1 MKKYLLFLIV
11 FIASGILTGSIGG
24 KSSLS
29 TFERELLSSPST
41 TMSDGFLKMQ
51 PQNVPGEIIE
61 IPDNIINE
69 NLVEKNKEVTCMA
82 KNIFFEAAVES
93 TAGKLA
99 VAHVTLNR
107 VSSRNFPNSVC
118 EVVYDGLHYTGAGGK
133 QFPVRDRCQFS
144 WYCDGKG
151 DEPREGKLWLKA
163 QELAK
168 YVLLRQEEL
177 PDITDGAL
185 HYHADY
191 IDAPTW
197 TARKKVTTKI
207 DTHIFYRTNTW
218 HL

>member
-11 FIASGILTGSIGG
+11 FIASGMTGSIGG
-24 KSSLS
+24 KI
-29 TFERELLSSPST
+29 SPIVT
-41 TMSDGFLKMQ
+41 GDFFYMH
-51 PQNVPGEIIE
+51 PQNTTASGLIE
-61 IPDNIINE
+61 IADTVISKSLIVNDA
-69 NLVEKNKEVTCMA
+69 EVTCMA
-82 KNIFFEAAVES
+82 KNIFYEAAIES

-107 VSSRNFPNSVC
+107 VDSKWFPNSVC
-118 EVVYDGLHYTGAGGK
+118 EVVYDGPHYTGSNGK

-151 DEPREGKLWLKA
+151 DDPREGSRLWEDS

-185 HYHADY
+185 HYHASY
-191 IDAPTW
+191 IAAPRW
-197 TARKKVTTKI
+197 TARKKITTKI
-207 DTHIFYRTNTW
+207 DTHIFYRTTSMR
-218 HL
+218 L